1 MKDAAPPDAAK
12 DDKSTLFMYA
22 FGHVLPST
30 PLREKLH
37 SVLHHSRFGTWWSA
51 LQLLA
56 TFYSCTQYVL
66 ETYASSFSD
75 ARASDLA
82 VSSFFLLD
90 YLMNWYSA
98 PDRRVF
104 PFYFMPMVDLCT
116 ILPAFI
122 AFIPGTNDTI
132 NFLKV
137 LRVVRSLRILRSFRM
152 IGDHLRPSR
161 KALAELGLM
170 CVCSLF
176 IFSTLFQL
184 VETQFYGAL
193 TGKPEGTASD
203 FELDFGD
210 AMYFGVTVLCTVG
223 FGDIWAMT
231 FWGKILTSLLIIFTV
246 LTFMSK
252 LSHFGSA
259 LRGPRASPSPPSPS
273 HSHAPLSHPHTTLPP
288 PPSLPPPI
296 PSPRQGRVCLR

>member
-1 MKDAAPPDAAK
+1 MKDAAPPAAIVQ

-22 FGHVLPST
+22 FGHLLPST
-30 PLREKLH
+30 PLRERLH

-66 ETYASSFSD
+66 ETYASSLAD

-82 VSSFFLLD
+82 VSSFFLVD
-90 YLMNWYSA
+90 YLMSWYSA
-98 PDRRVF
+98 PDRRLF

-122 AFIPGTNDTI
+122 AFIPGTVDTI
-132 NFLKV
+132 SFLKV
-137 LRVVRSLRILRSFRM
+137 LRVVRSLRILRSFRL
-152 IGDHLRPSR
+152 IGDNLRPSR

-203 FELDFGD
+203 FDLDFGD

-223 FGDIWAMT
+223 FGDIWPMT
-231 FWGKILTSLLIIFTV
+231 FWGKIFTSLLIIFTV
-246 LTFMSK
+246 LTFMTK

-259 LRGPRASPSPPSPS
+259 CKGQG
-273 HSHAPLSHPHTTLPP
+273 P
-288 PPSLPPPI
+288 PPSLPCPPPLPHAHHPAPPPL
-296 PSPRQGRVCLR
+296 PSPRQGRVRLR